1 MNWALVAITLAFALC
16 ISGNAHAQWTEQDV
30 VQSELHAG
38 RAQALLEQGQRLP
51 AIAEALKGLPPG
63 MADEDIQQF
72 QLAYDTLYRAVRSN
86 GVALPLDGRAARGM
100 ALSPDR
106 SRVVIDVQFPDGMSS
121 LELWD
126 AQSGKL
132 ITNIHEKSY
141 LDPIDTYVFFSHDSR
156 YIVSKA
162 NETNFQLHDA
172 RTGTLIGQRPLTDS
186 WQGVNRVGIGSA
198 DFNQAMDRL
207 VTVSAVESDIRVW
220 SIPALEPV
228 LDDNSFAVDA
238 RYNTDYN
245 KVSARFMDDTTLCV
259 GAIFHDGQAFRDPNS
274 KSPFKDIR
282 LGLMD
287 ARSGAYRQ
295 FYEIEKETIDLTGT
309 GVVDCSPDGKLALLH
324 YGDENA
330 VPVFDI
336 VDIETGVLVAHHHD
350 FDLAAVAF
358 HPTEPIAALI
368 QWDRAVYLD
377 LVSGEF
383 TLNLPG
389 APIGYSPE
397 IPGLYDVA
405 TGQKAGIASGLLQYL
420 AIGYT
425 EIWDEYP
432 SGIGLLEFART
443 LIPAQDKQATTPA
456 GVQSEAARNAEIW
469 ALRSSAF
476 LAKGERYE
484 AIAAALKGLPPSIDA
499 ASYEGAF
506 SQAHDALYAAYRSMS
521 QALPVNEDMS
531 DREIVFAIT
540 PDRSR
545 AITMPLNADGAH
557 DLFLWDL
564 RIENSRPVQLDYDNR
579 DSDRRSG
586 NLAISEDSRWLALW
600 VEDGD
605 VEIFDLKA
613 GSLAARLDVADV
625 QPATQFSSGQPIIFA
640 LGFSPD
646 HRFFTASGNYGPP
659 ANTRIVTRIWAVP
672 DFEEVFSSETE
683 SRTVDHPVGVQ
694 FVEDNAICRR
704 APADRSG
711 SGAFTLE
718 AFDVYGKRRSYDLS
732 GVVYPWHNID
742 NLACSPD
749 LRWLYVHG
757 QTVEELHDPEKT
769 LAAQLINLE
778 TLEVVLEFDVTTAWH
793 GAFSPDSTQFAVS
806 HVNFGNGWR
815 YLDLATLQWSE
826 NPPGAPENY
835 RQTGAFLHDPE
846 NGNLVSNDI
855 GLFLNYGAHLLWEEV
870 PIGSALV
877 KAAFDVLPERL
888 VREVEEEWGR

>member
-1 MNWALVAITLAFALC
+1 MNWTIRAIALIFALHA
-16 ISGNAHAQWTEQDV
+16 SGNAQAQWTQQDIL
-30 VQSELHAG
+30 QSELHAG

-51 AIAEALKGLPPG
+51 AIAEALKGFPTG
-63 MADEDIQQF
+63 MADEDIPKF
-72 QLAYDTLYRAVRSN
+72 QLAYETLYRAVRSN
-86 GVALPLDGRAARGM
+86 GVALPLDGRAAGGM

-126 AQSGKL
+126 AQSGAL
-132 ITNIHEKSY
+132 ITDIHEKSY
-141 LDPIDTYVFFSHDSR
+141 LHPIDAYVFFSHDSR

-162 NETNFQLHDA
+162 NETHFQLHDA

-186 WQGVNRVGIGSA
+186 WQGVSRVGIGSA

-207 VTVSAVESDIRVW
+207 VTVAAVELDIRVW
-220 SIPALEPV
+220 SIPDLEPV

-259 GAIFHDGQAFRDPNS
+259 SAIFHDGQAFRDPNS
-274 KSPFKDIR
+274 KSSFKDIR
-282 LGLMD
+282 LALMD
-287 ARSGAYRQ
+287 ARSGAHRQ
-295 FYEIEKETIDLTGT
+295 FYEIEKETIDLSGT

-350 FDLAAVAF
+350 FNLAAVAF

-383 TLNLPG
+383 SIDLPG

-397 IPGLYDVA
+397 IPGLYDIA
-405 TGQKAGIASGLLQYL
+405 TGQPAGIAGGLLHYL
-420 AIGYT
+420 ASGYT

-432 SGIGLLEFART
+432 SGIGLMKFARA
-443 LIPAQDKQATTPA
+443 LLPAQDEQADAPA
-456 GVQSEAARNAEIW
+456 DVQSEDERNAEIW
-469 ALRSSAF
+469 ALRSGAF
-476 LAKGERYE
+476 LAKGKRYE
-484 AIAAALKGLPPSIDA
+484 AIAAALKGLPPTIDA
-499 ASYEGAF
+499 ESYEGTF
-506 SQAHDALYAAYRSMS
+506 SKVHDALYAAYRSMS

-545 AITMPLNADGAH
+545 AITMPLNAEGTH

-564 RIENSRPVQLDYDNR
+564 RIENPSPVQLDHDNR
-579 DSDRRSG
+579 DSDRRAG

-613 GSLAARLDVADV
+613 GSRAARLDVADV
-625 QPATQFSSGQPIIFA
+625 QPATQFSSGQPIVFA

-646 HRFFTASGNYGPP
+646 HRFFTASADYGPP
-659 ANTRIVTRIWAVP
+659 AHTQTVTRIWAVP

-683 SRTVDHPVGVQ
+683 TRTGGRSVGVQ
-694 FVEDNAICRR
+694 FVNDNVICRR
-704 APADRSG
+704 SPSDRSG
-711 SGAFTLE
+711 SGTFTLE
-718 AFDVYGKRRSYDLS
+718 AFDAFGARKSYDLS
-732 GVVYPWHNID
+732 GIVYPWHSII

-749 LRWLYVHG
+749 SRWLYVHG

-769 LAAQLINLE
+769 LAAQIINLE
-778 TLEVVLEFDVTTAWH
+778 TLEVVLEFEVTTAWR
-793 GAFSPDSTQFAVS
+793 GAFSPDSTQFAVE
-806 HVNFGNGWR
+806 HVNFAHGWR
-815 YLDLATLQWSE
+815 YLDLATLQWSD
-826 NPPGAPENY
+826 NMPGAPESY
-835 RQTGAFLHDPE
+835 RQAGAVLHDPA
-846 NGNLVSNDI
+846 NGNLVSYDI
-855 GLFLNYGAHLLWEEV
+855 GLFVNYGAHLLWEDV
-870 PIGSALV
+870 PIGSDLV
-877 KAAFDVLPERL
+877 KAAFKALPERL
-888 VREVEEEWGR
+888 AREVEEEWGR

>member
-1 MNWALVAITLAFALC
+1 MNWALIAITLAFALC
-16 ISGNAHAQWTEQDV
+16 TSGNAHAQWTEQDV

-38 RAQALLEQGQRLP
+38 RAQSLLEQGRRLP
-51 AIAEALKGLPPG
+51 AIVEALKGLPSE
-63 MADEDIQQF
+63 MTDEDIPRF
-72 QLAYDTLYRAVRSN
+72 QLAYETLYRAVRSN
-86 GVALPLDGRAARGM
+86 GVALPLDGRAAGGM

-126 AQSGKL
+126 AQSGAL
-132 ITNIHEKSY
+132 ITYIHEKSY
-141 LDPIDTYVFFSHDSR
+141 LDPIDTYVFFSHDSH

-162 NETNFQLHDA
+162 NETHFQLHNA

-186 WQGVNRVGIGSA
+186 WQGVSRIGIGSA
-198 DFNQAMDRL
+198 DFNHAMDRL
-207 VTVSAVESDIRVW
+207 VTVAAVESDIRVW
-220 SIPALEPV
+220 SIPDLEPV
-228 LDDNSFAVDA
+228 LDDKSFAVGA

-245 KVSARFMDDTTLCV
+245 KVTARFMDDTTLCV

-274 KSPFKDIR
+274 KSSFKDIR
-282 LGLMD
+282 LALMD
-287 ARSGAYRQ
+287 ARSGAHRQ
-295 FYEIEKETIDLTGT
+295 FYEIEKETIDLSGT
-309 GVVDCSPDGKLALLH
+309 SVVDCSPDGKLALLH

-350 FDLAAVAF
+350 FNLAAVAF

-383 TLNLPG
+383 SIDLPG

-397 IPGLYDVA
+397 IPSLYDIA
-405 TGQKAGIASGLLQYL
+405 TGQPAGIAGGLLHYL
-420 AIGYT
+420 AIGFS

-432 SGIGLLEFART
+432 SGTGLMEFARE
-443 LIPAQDKQATTPA
+443 LIPAEEGQAAAPA
-456 GVQSEAARNAEIW
+456 DVQSQDANNAEIW
-469 ALRSSAF
+469 ALRSGAF
-476 LAKGERYE
+476 LAKGERFQ
-484 AIAAALKGLPPSIDA
+484 AIAAALKGVPPEIDA
-499 ASYEGAF
+499 ESYEGAY

-521 QALPVNEDMS
+521 QALAINEDMGS
-531 DREIVFAIT
+531 REILFAVT

-545 AITMPLNADGAH
+545 AITMPLNAEGAYN
-557 DLFLWDL
+557 LFLWDL
-564 RIENSRPVQLDYDNR
+564 TIEKPSPLQLDYDNR
-579 DSDRRSG
+579 DSNRRG
-586 NLAISEDSRWLALW
+586 GILTISEDSRWLALP

-613 GSLAARLDVADV
+613 GFRAARLNVAEV
-625 QPATQFSSGQPIIFA
+625 QPATQFSSGQPTVFA

-646 HRFFTASGNYGPP
+646 HRFFTASGDYGPP

-683 SRTVDHPVGVQ
+683 SRTVDRPVGVQ
-694 FVEDNAICRR
+694 FVEDNVICRR

-711 SGAFTLE
+711 SGAFMLE
-718 AFDVYGKRRSYDLS
+718 AFDAYGKRRSYDLS
-732 GVVYPWHNID
+732 GVVYPWHNIY

-769 LAAQLINLE
+769 LAAQIINLE
-778 TLEVVLEFDVTTAWH
+778 TLEVVVEFDVTTAWR
-793 GAFSPDSTQFAVS
+793 GAFSPDSAQFAVE
-806 HVNFGNGWR
+806 HINFAHGWR
-815 YLDLATLQWSE
+815 YLDLATLQW
-826 NPPGAPENY
+826 NDNTPGVPESY
-835 RQTGAFLHDPE
+835 RQAGAFLHDPA
-846 NGNLVSNDI
+846 NGNLVSYDI
-855 GLFLNYGAHLLWEEV
+855 GLFVNYGAHLLWEDV
-870 PIGSALV
+870 PIGGDLV
-877 KAAFDVLPERL
+877 SAAFKVLPERL
-888 VREVEEEWGR
+888 AREVEEEWGR